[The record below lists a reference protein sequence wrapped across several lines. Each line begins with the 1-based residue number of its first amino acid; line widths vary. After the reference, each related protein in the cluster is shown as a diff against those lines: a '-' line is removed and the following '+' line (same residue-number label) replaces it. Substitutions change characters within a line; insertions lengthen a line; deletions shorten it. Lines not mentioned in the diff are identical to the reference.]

1 MSVSLNDLEKNE
13 QSCLVSNPMRRL
25 DKGICAYNA
34 TGCMSTLRIELFG
47 SFQIRYQNVPLDG
60 FDAPRL
66 QSLLAFLLLHRDAP
80 QPRKHLA
87 FLLWQDSSEK
97 QAHNN
102 LRNLVYLLRKAL
114 PEVDRFLFADTQTL
128 QWRADAPFTADVDEF
143 MKLTADNETPTT
155 NGETVRRLAS
165 AVNLYQGDLLPACYD
180 EWLLPERERLR
191 ELYVDALA
199 QLVALSEETREYQTA
214 IGYARR
220 LLQADPLSEDAY
232 RKLMSLY
239 AEIGDRANIV
249 RVYQTCTAVLQRE
262 LDTEPSATTREL
274 FERLRRQEKIVER
287 AITPRVQHK
296 SNLPVPLTSF
306 IGRTRE
312 LAEIRAQ
319 LERARLVTLTGV
331 GGGGKTRLAIQA
343 AHEIATDFPDGT
355 WFVDLAPITETTD
368 IASACAAVLGLREQ
382 VDTSIRESLFE
393 YARAKTFLLVLDN
406 CEHLHNACATFA
418 HAILQ
423 SAPRVR
429 ILATSREPLS
439 VLGEALI
446 VVPPLSLPD
455 AEHPTFEKVAHSD
468 AAQLFI
474 ARANFILP
482 TFSLNQNNL
491 QAITQICRRLD
502 GIPLAIELAAARVRT
517 LSPQQIAARLD
528 DALAVLTRGSSN
540 LPARHQTMRA
550 VLDWSD
556 ALLSQDERVLF
567 RRLAIFAG
575 GFTFEAAE
583 AVCGDG
589 ENERTRDGEQ
599 RSLPHSISRSL
610 ILDLLSNLIDKSL
623 VMVNE
628 SDGEMR
634 YRMLEPLRE
643 YAREKL
649 AAANESD
656 EIAARHL
663 TYFMELAER
672 AEPEFTSAEQGA
684 WHKRLEAEHDNVRAA
699 LSWHAQTQAEIE
711 MQLRLA
717 GALWR
722 FWYARGHIVEGQRFL
737 TTALSQGEPRATIA
751 RVKAYAGLGS
761 LAWLRGEY
769 EQCIQWHE
777 QSLAISRALA
787 DIPGVGL
794 ALVNIAGALI
804 HQTKYEKADRYLE
817 ESLALAR
824 GIQDHL
830 LLTFILMTMG
840 EMARYR
846 GDYANAQAL
855 NEEAYAAATQAQ
867 HVQHIALALNN
878 LGLVATRQGNFA
890 RALELHQESLEMYR
904 TGGEIRFVP
913 ECLEGLAAALDASG
927 DSNKAAILLGAS
939 DALRESIAL
948 PIPPIDRADY
958 EHVLASVR
966 AHLNE
971 NFSSAW
977 AEGRAMTMEQA
988 MAYALE
994 G

>member
-1 MSVSLNDLEKNE
+1 MSV
-13 QSCLVSNPMRRL
+13 
-25 DKGICAYNA
+25 
-34 TGCMSTLRIELFG
+34 LRVQLLG
-47 SFQIRYQNVPLDG
+47 DFQIRYQDVLLDG

-66 QSLLAFLLLHRDAP
+66 QSLLAYLLLHPDAP
-80 QPRKHLA
+80 QSRKHLA

-114 PEVDRFLFADTQTL
+114 PDVDRFLAADTQTL
-128 QWRADAPFTADVDEF
+128 QWRADAPFTSDVTEF
-143 MKLTADNETPTT
+143 QQLLTNHRNVSALT
-155 NGETVRRLAS
+155 S
-165 AVNLYQGDLLPACYD
+165 AVELYRGDLLPACYD

-199 QLVALSEETREYQTA
+199 QLIALSEETREIQNA

-232 RKLMSLY
+232 RKLMNLY
-239 AEIGDRANIV
+239 AESGDRANIV
-249 RVYQTCTAVLQRE
+249 RVYQTCVAVLQRE

-287 AITPRVQHK
+287 AITPRVQTK

-343 AHEIATDFPDGT
+343 AHEIARDFSDGA
-355 WFVDLAPITETTD
+355 WFIDLAPVVSEAD
-368 IASACAAVLGLREQ
+368 IASTCAAVLGLREQ
-382 VDTSIRESLFE
+382 AGVSIDALLPEH
-393 YARAKTFLLVLDN
+393 ARDKTLLLVLDN
-406 CEHLHNACATFA
+406 CEHLHDACATFA
-418 HAILQ
+418 HGLLQ
-423 SAPRVR
+423 NAPRVR
-429 ILATSREPLS
+429 ILATSREPLN

-446 VVPPLSLPD
+446 FVPPLSLPD
-455 AEHPTFEKVAHSD
+455 AEHPTFENVALSD

-474 ARANFILP
+474 TRASFILP

-491 QAITQICRRLD
+491 QSIAQICRRLD

-567 RRLAIFAG
+567 RRLAVFAG
-575 GFTFEAAE
+575 GFTLEAAE
-583 AVCGDG
+583 RICGDG
-589 ENERTRDGEQ
+589 ELDSRY
-599 RSLPHSISRSL
+599 HSITPSLYHALTPSL

-628 SDGEMR
+628 SDGAMR

-649 AAANESD
+649 NTANESD

-663 TYFMELAER
+663 AYFMELAER
-672 AEPEFTSAEQGA
+672 AEPEFTGAEQGA
-684 WHKRLEAEHDNVRAA
+684 WLKRLEAEHDNVRAA
-699 LSWHAQTQAEIE
+699 LSWHAQTQTEIE

-737 TTALSQGEPRATIA
+737 TTALSQGEPTATPARA
-751 RVKAYAGLGS
+751 KGYAGLGS

-769 EQCIQWHE
+769 ESCIQWHE
-777 QSLAISRALA
+777 QALAINRELA
-787 DIPGVGL
+787 DMPGAAL

-804 HQTKYEKADRYLE
+804 HQTKYEKAERYLE

-824 GIQDHL
+824 GLQDHL

-855 NEEAYAAATQAQ
+855 DEEAYTAATRAQ

-913 ECLEGLAAALDASG
+913 ECLEGLAAALDASQE
-927 DSNKAAILLGAS
+927 SNKAAILLGAS

-948 PIPPIDRADY
+948 PIPPIDRPDY
-958 EHVLASVR
+958 ERVLASVR
-966 AHLNE
+966 AHLRE

-977 AEGRAMTMEQA
+977 TVGRAMTMEQA
-988 MAYALE
+988 MEYALDR
-994 G
+994 

>member
-1 MSVSLNDLEKNE
+1 MQRS
-13 QSCLVSNPMRRL
+13 

-34 TGCMSTLRIELFG
+34 SSCMSTLRIELLG
-47 SFQIRYQNVPLDG
+47 SFQIRYQDVPLDG

-66 QSLLAFLLLHRDAP
+66 QSLLAYLVLHRDAP
-80 QPRKHLA
+80 QSRTHLA

-97 QAHNN
+97 QAHGN
-102 LRNLVYLLRKAL
+102 LRNLVHRLKKIL
-114 PEVDRFLFADTQTL
+114 PDTDSYVIADTQTL
-128 QWRADAPFTADVDEF
+128 QWNSDASFTLDVDEF
-143 MKLTADNETPTT
+143 QNAAARSDSSRALEN
-155 NGETVRRLAS
+155 
-165 AVNLYQGDLLPACYD
+165 AVTIYRGDLLPACYD

-191 ELYVDALA
+191 EKFIDCLA
-199 QLVALSEETREYQTA
+199 QLIVLSEAAREFQTA

-239 AEIGDRANIV
+239 AEIGDRANVV
-249 RVYQTCTAVLQRE
+249 RVYQTCVAVLQRE

-274 FERLRRQEKIVER
+274 FERLRHQEKIVER

-312 LAEIRAQ
+312 LAEICAQ

-343 AHEIATDFPDGT
+343 AHEIATDFPDGA
-355 WFVDLAPITETTD
+355 WFIDLAPITETTN
-368 IASACAAVLGLREQ
+368 IASTCAAVLGLREQ
-382 VDTSIRESLFE
+382 ADTNTGELLFE
-393 YARAKTFLLVLDN
+393 YARDKTFLLVLDN

-418 HAILQ
+418 QTILQ

-429 ILATSREPLS
+429 ILATSREPLN

-474 ARANFILP
+474 ARASFILP

-491 QAITQICRRLD
+491 QAIAQICRRLD

-540 LPARHQTMRA
+540 LPPRHQTMRA

-556 ALLSQDERVLF
+556 ALLSEQERVLF
-567 RRLAIFAG
+567 RRLAVFAG
-575 GFTFEAAE
+575 GFTLEAAE
-583 AVCGDG
+583 KICGDG
-589 ENERTRDGEQ
+589 EMERMRDREQ
-599 RSLPHSISRSL
+599 EALYHSITLSL
-610 ILDLLSNLIDKSL
+610 HPSSILDLLSNLIDKSL

-649 AAANESD
+649 AAANETD
-656 EIAARHL
+656 KIAVRHL
-663 TYFMELAER
+663 AYFMELAEC
-672 AEPEFTSAEQGA
+672 AEPEFTGAEQGA

-699 LSWHAQTQAEIE
+699 LSWHAQTQEQIE

-737 TTALSQGEPRATIA
+737 TNALAQGEPTATIA
-751 RVKAYAGLGS
+751 RANAYAGLGS

-777 QSLAISRALA
+777 QALAISRELGDLSGAALA
-787 DIPGVGL
+787 LD
-794 ALVNIAGALI
+794 NIAGALI
-804 HQTKYEKADRYLE
+804 HQTKYEKAQEYLE
-817 ESLALAR
+817 ESLELAR
-824 GIQDHL
+824 GLQDHL
-830 LLTFILMTMG
+830 LLTFIWMTWG
-840 EMARYR
+840 EMERYR
-846 GDYANAQAL
+846 GDYAKAQAL
-855 NEEAYAAATQAQ
+855 GKAAHAAAIRAQ

-878 LGLVATRQGNFA
+878 LGLVATRQGNFT
-890 RALELHQESLEMYR
+890 RAIELHRESLEMYR

-939 DALRESIAL
+939 EALRASIDL
-948 PIPPIDRADY
+948 PIPQIDRPDY
-958 EHVLASVR
+958 ERVLASVR

-971 NFSSAW
+971 TFSSAW

-988 MAYALE
+988 MDLAIE
-994 G
+994 KTN

>member
-1 MSVSLNDLEKNE
+1 MS
-13 QSCLVSNPMRRL
+13 
-25 DKGICAYNA
+25 I
-34 TGCMSTLRIELFG
+34 LRVQLLGDFEV
-47 SFQIRYQNVPLDG
+47 RYQDVLLNG

-66 QSLLAFLLLHRDAP
+66 QSLLAYLLLHHDAP
-80 QPRKHLA
+80 QSRKHLA

-114 PEVDRFLFADTQTL
+114 PDVDRFLAADTQTL
-128 QWRADAPFTADVDEF
+128 QWRADAPFSLDVDEF
-143 MKLTADNETPTT
+143 VKRATDAGRQTAQVVAPPVPDSH
-155 NGETVRRLAS
+155 RAQQLAT
-165 AVNLYQGDLLPACYD
+165 AVNLYRGDLMPACYD

-191 ELYVDALA
+191 ELYVDTLA
-199 QLVALSEETREYQTA
+199 QLIALSEEIREIQNA

-239 AEIGDRANIV
+239 AESGDRANVV
-249 RVYQTCTAVLQRE
+249 RVYQTCVAVLQRE

-287 AITPRVQHK
+287 AITPRVQTK
-296 SNLPVPLTSF
+296 SNLPMPLTSF
-306 IGRTRE
+306 IGRARE

-343 AHEIATDFPDGT
+343 AHEIANDFSDGA
-355 WFVDLAPITETTD
+355 WFVDLAPLTD
-368 IASACAAVLGLREQ
+368 AAEVPSACAAVFGLREH
-382 VDTSIRESLFE
+382 VDTGIRESFFE
-393 YARAKTFLLVLDN
+393 YARDRSLLLVLDN
-406 CEHLHNACATFA
+406 CEHLHDACAVFA
-418 HAILQ
+418 RDLLQ
-423 SAPRVR
+423 HAPRVS
-429 ILATSREPLS
+429 IIATSREPLN

-455 AEHPTFEKVAHSD
+455 AEHPTFENVSHSD

-474 ARANFILP
+474 TRASFILP
-482 TFSLNQNNL
+482 TFSLNQHNL
-491 QAITQICRRLD
+491 ESVAQICRRLD

-528 DALAVLTRGSSN
+528 DALAVLTRGSSS

-556 ALLSQDERVLF
+556 ALLSPDERVLF
-567 RRLAIFAG
+567 RRLSVFSG
-575 GFTFEAAE
+575 GFTLQAAE
-583 AVCGDG
+583 AVVSD
-589 ENERTRDGEQ
+589 EK
-599 RSLPHSISRSL
+599 PVISYQLSVDRGQL
-610 ILDLLSNLIDKSL
+610 LNTDYRLRNTEILDTLSNLIDKSL

-649 AAANESD
+649 HVVQEDD
-656 EIAARHL
+656 ELAARHL
-663 TYFMELAER
+663 AYFMELAER
-672 AEPEFTSAEQGA
+672 AEPEFTGAEQGA

-699 LSWHAQTQAEIE
+699 LSWHAQTQEHIE

-737 TTALSQGEPRATIA
+737 TNALGQGEPTATPARA
-751 RVKAYAGLGS
+751 KGYAGLGS

-769 EQCIQWHE
+769 EPCIQWHE
-777 QSLAISRALA
+777 QALAINRELG

-817 ESLALAR
+817 ESLAVAR
-824 GIQDHL
+824 GLQDHL
-830 LLTFILMTMG
+830 LLTFILMTTG
-840 EMARYR
+840 ELARYR

-855 NEEAYAAATQAQ
+855 DEEAYAAATQAQ

-890 RALELHQESLEMYR
+890 RAIQLHQESLQMYR
-904 TGGEIRFVP
+904 TGSEIRFVP

-948 PIPPIDRADY
+948 PIPQIDRPDY
-958 EHVLASVR
+958 ERVLESVR

-977 AEGRAMTMEQA
+977 AVGRAMTMEQA
-988 MAYALE
+988 TEYGL
-994 G
+994 GG